1 MISVKRL
8 SPFYSRLSLYS
19 LRLSRSFRRQSLHSY
34 WLSVVILALFTS
46 LVGAQRVGA
55 QENELVIV
63 SSHWEG
69 IKREFEWGFNAYRR
83 SLGESPVT
91 FRWLDLGGTSDIL
104 RFIKGEFAHTPNSI
118 GIDLFFGG
126 GTDPYIELAALDLL
140 QPCPLA
146 EEVLVGLPADIN
158 GFPLRDLDGRWYAAS
173 LSTFGLLYNK
183 RVLSLM
189 GLPTPRSWQDL
200 ASPAVRSWVSF
211 ADPRKSGTAHA
222 VVEIILQAYGWDA
235 GWRVLRGIG
244 RNARSF
250 TSSSSQ
256 VPKEVAVGEAAY
268 GFLLDSYGRDALK
281 TFGDENLGYLIP
293 DEHAPFTGDA
303 IAMLKGAPHQA
314 IATQFI
320 SFVLSDAGQRLF
332 LAKRGTVGGP
342 LTFELGKLSVR
353 PQLYETLGD
362 DSTIPNRPFA
372 TLGDFRYNMVMAS
385 QRYAV
390 VNDLVGACVIDAELS
405 KEAPCSGKKCA
416 ERDAPPITE
425 KEAIDL
431 ADTWNDPVVRQ
442 RQVGVWRADCLG
454 KRVSS
459 ASLPYGLLSL
469 VLIVVVVLGAAL
481 RRGRR

>member
-1 MISVKRL
+1 MISAKRFTAP
-8 SPFYSRLSLYS
+8 SVGLSLCS
-19 LRLSRSFRRQSLHSY
+19 S
-34 WLSVVILALFTS
+34 WLSVVLLTLIGI
-46 LVGAQRVGA
+46 LVGAQRVDA
-55 QENELVIV
+55 EKNELVIV

-69 IKREFEWGFNAYRR
+69 IKREFEWGFNRYRR
-83 SLGESPVT
+83 ARGESSVT

-104 RFIKGEFAHTPNSI
+104 RFIKGEFAHTPASI

-126 GTDPYIELAALDLL
+126 GTDPYIELAAVDLL
-140 QPCPLA
+140 QPSLLPEDVA
-146 EEVLVGLPADIN
+146 VGLPPDIN
-158 GFPLRDLDGRWYAAS
+158 GFPLRDRDGRWYAAS

-189 GLPTPRSWQDL
+189 GLPTVRAWRDL

-281 TFGDENLGYLIP
+281 TFGDENLGYIIP
-293 DEHAPFTGDA
+293 DEHAPYTGDA
-303 IAMLKGAPHQA
+303 IALLKGAPNQP
-314 IATQFI
+314 IASQFI
-320 SFVLSDAGQRLF
+320 AFVLSDAGQRLF
-332 LAKRGTVGGP
+332 LAKRGAVGGP

-353 PQLYETLGD
+353 PHLYETLGE

-372 TLGDFRYNMVMAS
+372 SVGHFRYNMAIAS

-405 KEAPCSGKKCA
+405 QEAPCSGNECA
-416 ERDAPPITE
+416 QRDAPPITE
-425 KEAIDL
+425 KEAIEL
-431 ADTWNDPVVRQ
+431 GSNWTDPVVRQ
-442 RQVGVWRADCLG
+442 RQVGGWRAECLG
-454 KRVSS
+454 RRASRS
-459 ASLPYGLLSL
+459 SLPFGLLSL
-469 VLIVVVVLGAAL
+469 VLIVVVVIGAVL